1 LAAVLCPDPLRE
13 LTALPQAPRWILWE
27 GMGKGK
33 EQDGQG
39 GKGRGAKGWD
49 GRGGRKDGGRRRG
62 RERRGERRGIKKG
75 RKGMTGPQISK
86 RGRAYDYNICHQPSQ
101 SSSVFDRLHTTL
113 CFINFSRHSIIA
125 DRDMALDSSS

>member
-49 GRGGRKDGGRRRG
+49 GRGGRKDGGREERKG
-62 RERRGERRGIKKG
+62 EERREKGNKEGERRNDRTPDFKKW
-75 RKGMTGPQISK
+75 T
-86 RGRAYDYNICHQPSQ
+86 C
-101 SSSVFDRLHTTL
+101 L
-113 CFINFSRHSIIA
+113 
-125 DRDMALDSSS
+125 